1 MVDVATEDSL
11 NHSMNSALKHYSSMF
26 FLPAFQKA
34 VAAVAGI
41 CICGVSLSTFALT
54 LQLPSLSL
62 ADGLLRSLFLGVSVF
77 AAVLFADYVISKIV
91 LRRDPIYVLRRTV
104 ALSLFCWVLWMLFLI
119 LGVAFGAFFGWLW
132 WVKLCLLGFA
142 AVTTFRAVV
151 FIATSSV
158 GFLQRL
164 LSSLFSP
171 LLCIAPFMVFWASIN
186 SALPLQFLPFLVI
199 STIAGSCFAFLF
211 VFLVDQVGQ
220 RTYGVPS
227 MPLFRAFML
236 NWVAALNAPFEALL
250 EQLGA
255 NEDIEVTLLKFNSYK
270 PKAAIIVPLVHPGPF
285 KNIGSSLLPSLLKRD
300 FEKEFGCDTCVPL
313 GILGHELDLASQAQ
327 NQKIIAHVI
336 DSARF
341 PASAEKATPFVKV
354 TEGFVTAL
362 CQVFGKHAFLSF
374 TLAPKTTED
383 LPQELGRIVNEEAEK
398 LGLDCSIVVNAH
410 NSINDTVDLEAT
422 IDTLRE
428 VASQCL
434 KKAVSLPSYAFE
446 VGASTVFP
454 KEFRLEDGMGLGGI
468 TAVVVNVAEQ
478 KTVYVV
484 IDGNNMVSGLREE
497 ILSALKATGFHESE
511 VFTTDTHAVSAVVLG
526 RRGYHPVGEAM
537 NHETLISY
545 IKEAAQAAAA
555 NLESCKAGCLR
566 LVVPN
571 VRVIGEARLASLSL
585 LVDKALRWAKQI
597 VAPIFVSEGL
607 LLILLLALL

>member
-1 MVDVATEDSL
+1 MKYMATDDSL

-34 VAAVAGI
+34 VATVAAL
-41 CICGVSLSTFALT
+41 CIGGVGLSTFALT
-54 LQLPSLSL
+54 PQLPSLSL
-62 ADGLLRSLFLGVSVF
+62 ADGLLSSLFLGVSVF
-77 AAVLFADYVISKIV
+77 AAVLFADHLISKMV
-91 LRRDPIYVLRRTV
+91 LARDPIYVLRRTV
-104 ALSLFCWVLWMLFLI
+104 ALSLFCWVLWMFFI
-119 LGVAFGAFFGWLW
+119 IIGVALGTFFGWLW

-142 AVTTFRAVV
+142 SVTTFRAVV

-158 GFLQRL
+158 GFMRRL
-164 LSSLFSP
+164 VASLFSP
-171 LLCIAPFMVFWASIN
+171 FLCIAPFIVFWASLD
-186 SALPLQFLPFLVI
+186 SALPIQFLPFLVI
-199 STIAGSCFAFLF
+199 SAIAGCSFAFLF
-211 VFLVDQVGQ
+211 IFLVDQVGR

-250 EQLGA
+250 EKLGE
-255 NEDIEVTLLKFNSYK
+255 NEDIEVTLLKFDSYK

-327 NQKIIAHVI
+327 NRRIIKHVI
-336 DSARF
+336 DSVKY
-341 PASAEKATPFVKV
+341 PASVEKATPFVKV
-354 TEGFVTAL
+354 TEGFVTAS
-362 CQVFGKHAFLSF
+362 CQVFGKTAFLSF

-383 LPQELGRIVNEEAEK
+383 LPQELGRIVNEEAEH
-398 LGLDCSIVVNAH
+398 LGLECNIIVNAH
-410 NSINDTVDLEAT
+410 NSINDTIDEISL
-422 IDTLRE
+422 DTLRK
-428 VASQCL
+428 VASKCL

-454 KEFRLEDGMGLGGI
+454 GDFSLEDGMGSGGI
-468 TAVVVNVAEQ
+468 TAVVINVAEQ
-478 KTVYVV
+478 RTAYVV

-497 ILSALKATGFHESE
+497 ILSALKSAGFHECE

-537 NHETLISY
+537 DHKTLIHH
-545 IKEAAQAAAA
+545 ITDVAKAALS

-566 LVVPN
+566 LVVSK

-585 LVDKALRWAKQI
+585 LVDKALRRAKQI
-597 VAPIFVSEGL
+597 VTPIFVSEGL

>member
-1 MVDVATEDSL
+1 MVHVATDDSL

-34 VAAVAGI
+34 VGTVAVL
-41 CICGVSLSTFALT
+41 CIGGVGLSTFALFF
-54 LQLPSLSL
+54 SV
-62 ADGLLRSLFLGVSVF
+62 DGLVSSLLLGVSVF
-77 AAVLFADYVISKIV
+77 AAVLFADFIISKLV
-91 LRRDPIYVLRRTV
+91 LGKDPIYVLRRTV
-104 ALSLFCWVLWMLFLI
+104 ALSLFCWVLWMLFII

-158 GFLQRL
+158 GFIRRL
-164 LSSLFSP
+164 IASLLSP

-186 SALPLQFLPFLVI
+186 STIPLQFLPFLVI
-199 STIAGSCFAFLF
+199 STVAGCSFAFLF
-211 VFLVDQVGQ
+211 VFLVDQVGR
-220 RTYGVPS
+220 RTYDVPS

-236 NWVAALNAPFEALL
+236 NWVAALNAPFEELL
-250 EQLGA
+250 EKLGE
-255 NEDIEVTLLKFNSYK
+255 NEDIEVTLLKFDSYK

-313 GILGHELDLASQAQ
+313 GILGHELDLASQEQ
-327 NQKIIAHVI
+327 NHKIISQVI
-336 DSARF
+336 EAAKF

-354 TEGFVTAL
+354 TEGIVTAS
-362 CQVFGKHAFLSF
+362 CQVFGKTAFLSF

-398 LGLDCSIVVNAH
+398 LGLECNVVVNAH
-410 NSINDTVDLEAT
+410 NSLTDTDEVEAS
-422 IDTLRE
+422 IDMLRD
-428 VASQCL
+428 VASKCL

-446 VGASTVFP
+446 VGSSTVFP
-454 KEFRLEDGMGLGGI
+454 KEFSLEEGMGTGGI

-478 KTVYVV
+478 KTAYVV
-484 IDGNNMVSGLREE
+484 IDGNNMVSGLREK
-497 ILSALKATGFHESE
+497 ILSALKSVGFHECE

-537 NHETLISY
+537 NHETLIRY
-545 IKEAAQAAAA
+545 ITEVAKAAGS
-555 NLESCKAGCLR
+555 NMESCKAGCLR
-566 LVVPN
+566 LVVPE
-571 VRVIGEARLASLSL
+571 VRVIGEARLGTLSL
-585 LVDKALRWAKQI
+585 LVDKALQKAKQI
-597 VAPIFVSEGL
+597 VAPIFLSEGL
-607 LLILLLALL
+607 FLILLLALL